1 MSLDKLAIIGAGGFG
16 REVLDV
22 VNAINA
28 VRQTFEV
35 VAFIVDRRYGAPG
48 ELVNDVEV
56 AGDLG
61 WLAERHG
68 DVRAVCAVGAPEVRR
83 RMTEEAAAAGIRFAT
98 LIHPQA
104 VLTRWISVGEGAVIT
119 AGCILTNQIT
129 VGRHVHVNLAC
140 TVGHDAVLEDYA
152 TLAPGVHVSGHVVV
166 EEGAYV
172 GTGANVVERLRIGRW
187 SVVGAGSTVLA
198 NVPANTTAVGIPARV
213 IKTRDDGWHL
223 L

>member
-1 MSLDKLAIIGAGGFG
+1 
-16 REVLDV
+16 
-22 VNAINA
+22 
-28 VRQTFEV
+28 
-35 VAFIVDRRYGAPG
+35 
-48 ELVNDVEV
+48 
-56 AGDLG
+56 
-61 WLAERHG
+61 
-68 DVRAVCAVGAPEVRR
+68 
-83 RMTEEAAAAGIRFAT
+83 
-98 LIHPQA
+98 
-104 VLTRWISVGEGAVIT
+104 
-119 AGCILTNQIT
+119 
-129 VGRHVHVNLAC
+129 VHVNLAC